1 MQNDFLVSIDSDR
14 IESGALLHRLAIY
27 KRPSFILSS
36 GRLFRR
42 SIRNETG
49 NSKSV
54 LANRVSTLSDELD
67 NFVFPRA
74 IFSILLITQLLG
86 NMTDVHL

>member
-36 GRLFRR
+36 GRL
-42 SIRNETG
+42 IRNEAG

-54 LANRVSTLSDELD
+54 LANRVSTLSDELN
-67 NFVFPRA
+67 NFVFPGA